1 MSEEREDD
9 VVRGRQPPPG
19 LNWPVMRAKLE
30 RAHELLLQSER
41 LYGDTLEMIAECTED
56 PQFAPMAKLA
66 RELQRDAAL
75 MAGAYGVAGAHR
87 TPRSIIMSDAADR
100 LVNQMPRAESF
111 DEEQWAR
118 WEEERNGTPS

>member
-1 MSEEREDD
+1 MSEEQDD

-56 PQFAPMAKLA
+56 PQFEPMAKLA
-66 RELQRDAAL
+66 RELQRAL
-75 MAGAYGVAGAHR
+75 DR
-87 TPRSIIMSDAADR
+87 TPLRSGERRFIMSEAADR
-100 LVNQMPRAESF
+100 LVAYMPRAESF
-111 DEEQWAR
+111 DWD
-118 WEEERNGTPS
+118 WEERNGTPS

>member
-56 PQFAPMAKLA
+56 PQFEPMAKLA

-87 TPRSIIMSDAADR
+87 TPPRSIIMSDAADR

-111 DEEQWAR
+111 DWD
-118 WEEERNGTPS
+118 WEERNGTPS